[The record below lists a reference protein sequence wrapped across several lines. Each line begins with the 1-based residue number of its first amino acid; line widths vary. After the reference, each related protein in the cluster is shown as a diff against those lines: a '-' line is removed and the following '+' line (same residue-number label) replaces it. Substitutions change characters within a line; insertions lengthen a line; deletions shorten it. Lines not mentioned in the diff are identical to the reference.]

1 MNVCSFF
8 ILYFYVDLL
17 KHEQA
22 SVQMFHCMRK
32 KNGLDKMM
40 KDYELN
46 LKKDI
51 IFIEELIQGRKTSES
66 PWTAKGRPEDKSFLY
81 EIVANKLNGIDVDK
95 WDYLSRDCHYLG
107 IPNGFDHQRLLKSAR
122 VCEVDGRNHI
132 CFRDKVADNI
142 YGMFHTR
149 YTLHRQA
156 LQHKIGYIID
166 VKIKEALVK
175 ANDKL
180 SPDHKISD
188 AIDDILEYTKLT
200 DHIFDQILNQ
210 SDSNPD
216 LAEARS
222 ILEDV
227 VNRRLPKFVGEARLK
242 EKDLKEELQK
252 QWREIITDNK
262 YVNAEEFD
270 IYVLDMGFGEVGK
283 EPIDNVHFYSKNEPN
298 KAFKLEKYQVSSL
311 KPKRFHE
318 YLVRVY
324 YKKTDGSY
332 QKIQQKAEKRFHEW
346 CENNEFID
354 SEEDESV
361 GVPSQNNQSS
371 DKIFNDPIHGQ
382 IELHP
387 LLVKIIDTP
396 QFQRLR
402 HIKQRGGAYLVY
414 PGATHTRFEHS
425 LGMAYLAGRMIK
437 VLQEDQPNA
446 VEKINQDLIDEKD
459 VLCVQIA
466 ALCYNLGHGP
476 FSHLYEKLHREALKR
491 EAEACSSSGDGQ
503 QQAQSEEF
511 RSEMWKVASFWM
523 FLDIVEKND
532 ELKQK
537 LNEKDLRFIKE
548 LIEGVDTADP
558 EWPATGRS
566 ENKAFLYEI
575 VINKWNGIDVHR
587 WDYFARDC
595 HHLGIP
601 NSFDHQRLL
610 ESARVCKVNGRN
622 HICFRDKVADNVYDM
637 FRTQYTLYSQA
648 YQHKIGNISQ
658 KKIIDALLE
667 ARDKLPKISPIA
679 VSKLQDDIE
688 RKIRRITG
696 VSSHT
701 HEDDENSTELN
712 REMREFTKLTDHI
725 FEEILYSSDAGLEG
739 ARKKLEDVVKRRL
752 PKCVGETRLIKRDNL
767 DHKKA
772 LNQTLQN
779 MWNKAVDEW
788 NKLHPAVFLDKKDFS
803 TEVIQLDCTHSTGKN
818 PIDNVYFYRKW
829 NLTEAFK
836 IKKYEVSSLL
846 PEEFTEYVGRVYY
859 TKNSVEEEMD
869 AKECFKWW
877 CLGKCVI
884 ELYDQHAF
892 KGTKC

>member
-1 MNVCSFF
+1 
-8 ILYFYVDLL
+8 
-17 KHEQA
+17 
-22 SVQMFHCMRK
+22 
-32 KNGLDKMM
+32 
-40 KDYELN
+40 
-46 LKKDI
+46 
-51 IFIEELIQGRKTSES
+51 
-66 PWTAKGRPEDKSFLY
+66 
-81 EIVANKLNGIDVDK
+81 
-95 WDYLSRDCHYLG
+95 
-107 IPNGFDHQRLLKSAR
+107 
-122 VCEVDGRNHI
+122 
-132 CFRDKVADNI
+132 
-142 YGMFHTR
+142 MFHTR

-166 VKIKEALVK
+166 VKITESLVK

-180 SPDHKISD
+180 SPDRKISD
-188 AIDDILEYTKLT
+188 AIDNMQEYTKLT

-242 EKDLKEELQK
+242 EKDLKEKLKASLKDQSDKASRIKLYQEKLQK

-262 YVNAEEFD
+262 HVNAEDFD

-371 DKIFNDPIHGQ
+371 DK
-382 IELHP
+382 
-387 LLVKIIDTP
+387 
-396 QFQRLR
+396 
-402 HIKQRGGAYLVY
+402 
-414 PGATHTRFEHS
+414 
-425 LGMAYLAGRMIK
+425 
-437 VLQEDQPNA
+437 
-446 VEKINQDLIDEKD
+446 
-459 VLCVQIA
+459 
-466 ALCYNLGHGP
+466 
-476 FSHLYEKLHREALKR
+476 
-491 EAEACSSSGDGQ
+491 
-503 QQAQSEEF
+503 
-511 RSEMWKVASFWM
+511 
-523 FLDIVEKND
+523 
-532 ELKQK
+532 
-537 LNEKDLRFIKE
+537 
-548 LIEGVDTADP
+548 
-558 EWPATGRS
+558 
-566 ENKAFLYEI
+566 
-575 VINKWNGIDVHR
+575 
-587 WDYFARDC
+587 
-595 HHLGIP
+595 
-601 NSFDHQRLL
+601 
-610 ESARVCKVNGRN
+610 
-622 HICFRDKVADNVYDM
+622 VADNVYDM

-688 RKIRRITG
+688 RKIRWITG

-712 REMREFTKLTDHI
+712 REMREFAKLTDHI
-725 FEEILYSSDAGLEG
+725 FEEILYSSDVGLEG

-772 LNQTLQN
+772 LNQTLQ
-779 MWNKAVDEW
+779 
-788 NKLHPAVFLDKKDFS
+788 
-803 TEVIQLDCTHSTGKN
+803 
-818 PIDNVYFYRKW
+818 
-829 NLTEAFK
+829 
-836 IKKYEVSSLL
+836 
-846 PEEFTEYVGRVYY
+846 
-859 TKNSVEEEMD
+859 VEEN
-869 AKECFKWW
+869 
-877 CLGKCVI
+877 
-884 ELYDQHAF
+884 
-892 KGTKC
+892 

>member
-1 MNVCSFF
+1 
-8 ILYFYVDLL
+8 
-17 KHEQA
+17 
-22 SVQMFHCMRK
+22 
-32 KNGLDKMM
+32 
-40 KDYELN
+40 
-46 LKKDI
+46 
-51 IFIEELIQGRKTSES
+51 
-66 PWTAKGRPEDKSFLY
+66 
-81 EIVANKLNGIDVDK
+81 
-95 WDYLSRDCHYLG
+95 
-107 IPNGFDHQRLLKSAR
+107 
-122 VCEVDGRNHI
+122 
-132 CFRDKVADNI
+132 
-142 YGMFHTR
+142 
-149 YTLHRQA
+149 
-156 LQHKIGYIID
+156 
-166 VKIKEALVK
+166 
-175 ANDKL
+175 
-180 SPDHKISD
+180 
-188 AIDDILEYTKLT
+188 
-200 DHIFDQILNQ
+200 
-210 SDSNPD
+210 
-216 LAEARS
+216 
-222 ILEDV
+222 
-227 VNRRLPKFVGEARLK
+227 
-242 EKDLKEELQK
+242 
-252 QWREIITDNK
+252 
-262 YVNAEEFD
+262 
-270 IYVLDMGFGEVGK
+270 
-283 EPIDNVHFYSKNEPN
+283 
-298 KAFKLEKYQVSSL
+298 
-311 KPKRFHE
+311 
-318 YLVRVY
+318 
-324 YKKTDGSY
+324 
-332 QKIQQKAEKRFHEW
+332 
-346 CENNEFID
+346 
-354 SEEDESV
+354 
-361 GVPSQNNQSS
+361 
-371 DKIFNDPIHGQ
+371 
-382 IELHP
+382 
-387 LLVKIIDTP
+387 
-396 QFQRLR
+396 
-402 HIKQRGGAYLVY
+402 
-414 PGATHTRFEHS
+414 
-425 LGMAYLAGRMIK
+425 
-437 VLQEDQPNA
+437 
-446 VEKINQDLIDEKD
+446 
-459 VLCVQIA
+459 
-466 ALCYNLGHGP
+466 
-476 FSHLYEKLHREALKR
+476 
-491 EAEACSSSGDGQ
+491 
-503 QQAQSEEF
+503 
-511 RSEMWKVASFWM
+511 MWKVASFWM

-558 EWPATGRS
+558 QWPATGRS
-566 ENKAFLYEI
+566 KNKAFLYEI

-688 RKIRRITG
+688 RKIRWITG

-712 REMREFTKLTDHI
+712 REMREFAKLTDHI
-725 FEEILYSSDAGLEG
+725 FEEILYSSDVGLEG

-892 KGTKC
+892 KGTKCVITGNCPSLDHCSITEVRSCKVIRGVWKLWKGRGYNGDDYLLKEGDYPNLKALSDCKSTASAPAPAPVPDPAWSLVCLPFMIHLYEKVNFEGPIFETTVDHRSLDGCGINEVHSCKVLSGVWDLYGGPDYAEPRYQLQKGEYPNPGSWCASDPTAPALSVKCVTE

>member
-1 MNVCSFF
+1 
-8 ILYFYVDLL
+8 
-17 KHEQA
+17 
-22 SVQMFHCMRK
+22 
-32 KNGLDKMM
+32 
-40 KDYELN
+40 
-46 LKKDI
+46 
-51 IFIEELIQGRKTSES
+51 
-66 PWTAKGRPEDKSFLY
+66 
-81 EIVANKLNGIDVDK
+81 
-95 WDYLSRDCHYLG
+95 
-107 IPNGFDHQRLLKSAR
+107 
-122 VCEVDGRNHI
+122 
-132 CFRDKVADNI
+132 
-142 YGMFHTR
+142 
-149 YTLHRQA
+149 
-156 LQHKIGYIID
+156 
-166 VKIKEALVK
+166 
-175 ANDKL
+175 
-180 SPDHKISD
+180 
-188 AIDDILEYTKLT
+188 
-200 DHIFDQILNQ
+200 
-210 SDSNPD
+210 
-216 LAEARS
+216 
-222 ILEDV
+222 
-227 VNRRLPKFVGEARLK
+227 
-242 EKDLKEELQK
+242 
-252 QWREIITDNK
+252 
-262 YVNAEEFD
+262 
-270 IYVLDMGFGEVGK
+270 MGFGEVGK

-346 CENNEFID
+346 CENSEFID

-402 HIKQRGGAYLVY
+402 HIKQLGGAYLVY

-622 HICFRDKVADNVYDM
+622 HICFRDKVADNIYDM

-658 KKIIDALLE
+658 TKIIDALLE

-688 RKIRRITG
+688 RKIRRFTG

-701 HEDDENSTELN
+701 HEDDENSTKLN
-712 REMREFTKLTDHI
+712 REMREFAKLTDHI
-725 FEEILYSSDAGLEG
+725 FEEILYSSDVGLEG

-752 PKCVGETRLIKRDNL
+752 PKCVGETRLINRDNL
-767 DHKKA
+767 DNKKA
-772 LNQTLQN
+772 LNQTLQDN
-779 MWNKAVDEW
+779 WNKAVDEW

-803 TEVIQLDCTHSTGKN
+803 TEAIQLDCTHSTGKN

-859 TKNSVEEEMD
+859 TNNSEEEEKD
-869 AKECFKWW
+869 AKECFGWW
-877 CLGKCVI
+877 RRDKCNILV
-884 ELYDQHAF
+884 YDQEEFRGNERLITGDCPSLDDCGIKEVQSCKVRRGFWKLFEGHNYNEAEF
-892 KGTKC
+892 LLEPGKEYHTPTEWGSLSNASARSLKHVRK